1 MLWNC
6 CGSTAATSEFVFVGD
21 AVTSLTFP
29 DFQSETPHVVS
40 YEDPSS
46 RLDKPR
52 FSPKLVE
59 MSLSSQSLVIAG
71 REFRS
76 RLVMGTGKFS
86 SPEAM
91 RDALAASGAE
101 MVTVALRRADLSG
114 KNDPFANIL
123 EFIDPKKFLLL
134 PNTSGAMNAEEA
146 VRLARLSAAAGLPK
160 WVKLEIHPDPRY
172 LLPDPVETFKAAEIL
187 VKDGFTVLP
196 YINAEPVLA
205 KRLQDVGVAT
215 VMPLGSP
222 IGSNR
227 GIQTRDQIRIII
239 EQATVPV
246 VVDAGLGA
254 PSHAAEAMELGAD
267 AVLVNTAVAVSSD
280 PNRMAA
286 AFKMAVEAGRV
297 AFESGLAAAQET
309 ASATSPLTAFL
320 E

>member
-1 MLWNC
+1 
-6 CGSTAATSEFVFVGD
+6 
-21 AVTSLTFP
+21 
-29 DFQSETPHVVS
+29 
-40 YEDPSS
+40 
-46 RLDKPR
+46 
-52 FSPKLVE
+52 
-59 MSLSSQSLVIAG
+59 MSLPNQPLTIAG
-71 REFRS
+71 RTFRS
-76 RLVMGTGKFS
+76 RLIMGTGKYS

-91 RDALAASGAE
+91 RDALAASGTE

-114 KNDPFANIL
+114 QRDPFANIL
-123 EFIDPKKFLLL
+123 EFIDPKKYLLL

-146 VRLARLSAAAGLPK
+146 VRLARLAAAAGLPK

-172 LLPDPVETFKAAEIL
+172 LLPDPMETFKAAEIL

-196 YINAEPVLA
+196 YINADPVLA

-227 GIQTRDQIRIII
+227 GVQTRDQIRIII

-246 VVDAGLGA
+246 VVDAGLGV
-254 PSHAAEAMELGAD
+254 PSHAAEAMEMGAD

-280 PNRMAA
+280 PNRMAV
-286 AFKMAVEAGRV
+286 AFKMAVEAGR
-297 AFESGLAAAQET
+297 AAYEAGLAAAQET

-320 E
+320 D